1 MCEQKCEQKKKAQSI
16 FHIEDGKKDDNQQEN

>member
-1 MCEQKCEQKKKAQSI
+1 MCEQKCEQKNAQSI